1 MTDFKVDPASL
12 RVAAGQL
19 DVHAGAVA
27 SHGETLGASTAGS
40 VGHGAIGE
48 VVETATKRGLRI
60 VFHDISNAVHKFYT
74 DAATVMR
81 KAATETERV
90 EAENRTR
97 FDSMSHGPHDVH
109 LGARAGVVTSPSGGG
124 QDVHLLNGTTRLDHP
139 PASRLPHG
147 GAPAAGARSNFTAT
161 GDTYGRYAAKAQP
174 LAGHHDVIVHGDP
187 TGFGATPSA
196 WKQGT
201 NFDHRV
207 LANRLKHDPTYKGGP
222 IRLMSCKTGAPS
234 ATAAQNLANKL
245 GVNVLAPSD
254 TVWAYP
260 SGKLSIGPTANAGT
274 GSWVNFKPG
283 GNRSGP

>member
-12 RVAAGQL
+12 RAAAGQL

-27 SHGETLGASTAGS
+27 SHGETLGASTAGR

-60 VFHDISNAVHKFYT
+60 VFHDISNAVHKFYS

-81 KAATETERV
+81 KAAAETERV
-90 EAENRTR
+90 EADNRAR
-97 FDSMSHGPHDVH
+97 FDSMSHNPHDVH
-109 LGARAGVVTSPSGGG
+109 LGARAGAVTSPSGPGH
-124 QDVHLLNGTTRLDHP
+124 DVHLPNGTTRLDHP
-139 PASRLPHG
+139 PVSRLPG
-147 GAPAAGARSNFTAT
+147 GGTPAAGAQSNFMAK
-161 GDTYGRYAAKAQP
+161 GDNFPRYAAKAPP
-174 LAGHHDVIVHGDP
+174 LAGHHDVIVHGNP
-187 TGFGATPSA
+187 TSFGATPSA

-207 LANRLKHDPTYKGGP
+207 LANRLKHDPQYKGGP
-222 IRLMSCKTGAPS
+222 IRLMSCRTGAPN
-234 ATAAQNLANKL
+234 ATAAQNLANKM
-245 GVNVLAPSD
+245 GVNVVAPSD
-254 TVWAYP
+254 TLWAYS

-274 GSWVNFKPG
+274 GSWVNFTPG